1 MLMSVV
7 VVGLTL
13 LFLFVCFPMW
23 AVGLRLATTRSATRV
38 RVLGGVIALVGSSPF
53 LLWISFLYWA
63 LFHSN

>member
-1 MLMSVV
+1 MGAVI

-13 LFLFVCFPMW
+13 LFLLVCLPTW
-23 AVGLRLATTRSATRV
+23 AVGLRLATTRSATPV

-53 LLWISFLYWA
+53 LLWLSFLYWA